1 MLMRTEISLA
11 SISLLLVLTMWLVPA
26 VQAQAGSASGEKNS
40 EQSVATLPNSKEWP
54 VVETSA
60 RDSQQSLNPSA
71 TDPGKALNDTA
82 IAAQRF
88 HDSGVLLLEEGN
100 FEAAATAFRQAIKL
114 APENAQAHY
123 GLGITQYSLKDFKE
137 ASESLKLA
145 TRYKPDWPEAHFRL
159 GLVSYVLGRKKQA
172 VDEYNKLLKLNSPL
186 ANTLYRVI
194 RDDDPKANIPEP
206 PKMEGN
212 NIVPVSSAVTEP
224 ARPAATDLSRSDAP
238 GGNGAD
244 EQTRAIGDSAG
255 ESSSDP
261 NVSNP
266 APANPAASN
275 VALTDIYRVGV
286 GDVLDIRLINSA
298 TNRSTLYTVMNG
310 GVIDLPIAGGAVS
323 VAGLTA
329 DEIQQRI
336 AAELKRRAVQEGA
349 QLSVGVREYASHRV
363 IVAGLVNHPGT
374 RFLRREA
381 VPLYILMAEAQLRL
395 DAGRITVM
403 RDGNTAHVLDLSD
416 PSAINFLVKA
426 GDVINVTARPQE
438 FYYVGGRINYPGQ
451 KVFQPG
457 ITLLQAILTA
467 GGVTREND
475 HKVEISREVSAGR
488 LTTIKYSLRSIKAG
502 RTPDPKLQPGD
513 RVEVVK

>member
-1 MLMRTEISLA
+1 MRTEISLV
-11 SISLLLVLTMWLVPA
+11 SISLLLVVTIVLVPA
-26 VQAQAGSASGEKNS
+26 VQGQAGSSSEAKNPD
-40 EQSVATLPNSKEWP
+40 QSVATLGNSSEWP
-54 VVETSA
+54 VVETRA
-60 RDSQQSLNPSA
+60 NGSQQSLNPTA

-88 HDSGVLLLEEGN
+88 NDSGVILLEEGN
-100 FEAAATAFRQAIKL
+100 FEAAATAFQQAIKL
-114 APENAQAHY
+114 DPENAQAHY
-123 GLGITQYSLKDFKE
+123 GLGITQYSLKAFKE

-145 TRYKPDWPEAHFRL
+145 IRYKPDWPEAHFRM

-172 VDEYNKLLKLNSPL
+172 VDEYGKLLKLNSPL
-186 ANTLYRVI
+186 ANSLYRVI

-206 PKMEGN
+206 PPLESN
-212 NIVPVSSAVTEP
+212 NIVPVSSAVKEP
-224 ARPAATDLSRSDAP
+224 ASPPANEPRSVVTEGNT
-238 GGNGAD
+238 GG
-244 EQTRAIGDSAG
+244 EQARAVGDSEG
-255 ESSSDP
+255 ESSTGT
-261 NVSNP
+261 NAGNP
-266 APANPAASN
+266 APAN

-286 GDVLDIRLINSA
+286 GDVLDIRLMNSA
-298 TNRSTLYTVMNG
+298 ANRSTLYTVMNG
-310 GVIDLPIAGGAVS
+310 GVIDMPIAGGAVG
-323 VAGLTA
+323 VAGLTT
-329 DEIQQRI
+329 DEIQKRI
-336 AAELKRRAVQEGA
+336 GAELARRAVQEGA
-349 QLSVGVREYASHRV
+349 QVSVGVREYASHRV
-363 IVAGLVNHPGT
+363 IVTGLVNHPGA

-403 RDGNTAHVLDLSD
+403 RDGNDAHILDLRD
-416 PSAINFLVKA
+416 PSAFNFLVKP

-467 GGVTREND
+467 GGVTRESD

-502 RTPDPKLQPGD
+502 KTPDPKLQPGD
-513 RVEVVK
+513 RIEVVK